1 MVRLRARD
9 RSTAATAAALLDREL
24 GAGLYTAEGLL
35 RDAAD
40 PTAGVWV
47 ADGTTV
53 AGATL
58 SRLLVPADA
67 AYYERFGPQA
77 TGIFGGTVGSFE
89 ALAVEPAARRR
100 GLGSQL
106 TAVSLDWMREQGC
119 DTAIAVSWRSGRP
132 GSSVG
137 LFRRLGFREG
147 PTVERFYHAESV
159 RDGWVCPVCRGP
171 CVCPATLF
179 TLALAAWGGSRQVRR

>member
-1 MVRLRARD
+1 MRLRAGD
-9 RSTAATAAALLDREL
+9 HSTAARAAALLDREL
-24 GAGLYTAEGLL
+24 GAGLYTAESL
-35 RDAAD
+35 RNDAAD

-47 ADGTTV
+47 SDRTTV

-67 AYYERFGPQA
+67 GYYERFGPEA
-77 TGIFGGTVGSFE
+77 TGLFGATVGSFE

-100 GLGSQL
+100 GLGSRL

-119 DTAIAVSWRSGRP
+119 DAAITVSWRSGRP
-132 GSSVG
+132 DSSVG

-147 PTVERFYHAESV
+147 PTVERFYHAASV
-159 RDGWVCPVCRGP
+159 RDGWLCPVCRCP

-179 TLALAAWGGSRQVRR
+179 TLVLAPAGGRRQIRR